1 MNVYE
6 TEKIRNIALISH
18 SKAGKTSLAEAML
31 FISQATSRLGRIE
44 DKNTVCDYD
53 TEETKRLMS
62 VRMSLA
68 AVEWMGNK
76 INIMDTPGYFDFLGD
91 SCGAVTAC
99 DTAVI
104 TVSGKSGARIGG
116 ELAFK
121 KALDAGKSIV
131 FFINKMDHENA
142 DFDGVVENI
151 RSFAGEK
158 AVPTQIPI
166 KNGTSFD
173 GYIDIIEN
181 KAYMFEGEKVRT
193 SDVPDDYYA
202 EVQSARGALCE
213 IIAESDDELLD
224 KFFSEIP
231 FTYDDLKTGVS
242 KAIAADAL
250 YPILCGSALNCGG
263 VGGLL
268 NFICAY
274 TPAPSD
280 AVAMLDGKEVRIAC
294 DSTAPLAAQVFKTI
308 SDPFV
313 GKVSLIRIYSGMI
326 TKNGTLYNT
335 ATKTAEKIGGIITM
349 RGKEKIELEQAAA
362 GDICAVSK
370 LAATATGDT
379 FATQARPY
387 EMPPISFPAPTYRVA
402 FVPKARG
409 DEEKI
414 SSGLHKLT
422 DEDKTLTYENNA
434 ELHQLIVSGLGDRQI
449 DVAVSR
455 LNALGTEVE
464 IAVPKVSY
472 REKIT
477 KKIQAEGKHKK
488 QSGGHGQ
495 YGHVKI
501 EFEPHDGE
509 ELIFE
514 ENIFGGSVPKNY
526 HPAVEKGLSEMV
538 LEGIQAGYK
547 VVGLKATLY
556 DGSYHD
562 VDSSEMAFKMAA
574 HLAFKELVNAGPII
588 LEPMGKLEV
597 CVPDSYTGDI
607 MGDINKRRGRVL
619 SIEPEK
625 ITAIVPMSEMS
636 SYTMDLRSMTQGRG
650 SFTLEF
656 DGYEQAAAPI
666 AKKIIEESQK

>member
-6 TEKIRNIALISH
+6 TEKIRNVALISH

-31 FISQATSRLGRIE
+31 FISRAISRLGRVE

-53 TEETKRLMS
+53 SEETKRLMS

-104 TVSGKSGARIGG
+104 AVSGKSGARVGG

-121 KALDAGKSIV
+121 KADKLKKSIV

-142 DFDGVVENI
+142 DFESVLEEI
-151 RSFAGEK
+151 RGFAGEK
-158 AVPTQIPI
+158 AVPTQLPI
-166 KNGTSFD
+166 KNGAAFD
-173 GYIDIIEN
+173 GYIDIVEN

-193 SDVPDDYYA
+193 VDVPDEYYA
-202 EVQSARGALCE
+202 AVQSARGTLCE
-213 IIAESDDELLD
+213 IIAEADDELLD

-231 FTYDDLKTGVS
+231 FTYDDLKTGIS
-242 KAIAADAL
+242 KAVAAGAL
-250 YPILCGSALNCGG
+250 YPVLCGSAITCGG

-268 NFICAY
+268 NFLCSY
-274 TPAPSD
+274 TPAPSGTEGL
-280 AVAMLDGKEVRIAC
+280 LDGKTVEIAC
-294 DSTAPLAAQVFKTI
+294 DSAAPLAAQVFKTI

-313 GKVSLIRIYSGMI
+313 GKVSLIRIYSGNI
-326 TKNGTLYNT
+326 SKNSSLYNT
-335 ATKTAEKIGGIITM
+335 ATKTTEKISGIITM
-349 RGKEKIELEQAAA
+349 RGKEKIELEQAFA

-370 LAATATGDT
+370 LVATATGDT
-379 FATQARPY
+379 FATQTRPY
-387 EMPPISFPAPTYRVA
+387 EMPGIDFPTPTYKVA
-402 FVPKARG
+402 FIPKARG

-422 DEDKTLTYENNA
+422 DEDKTLKYENNA

-455 LNALGTEVE
+455 LNALGTEVD

-477 KKIQAEGKHKK
+477 KKIQAEGKYKK

-501 EFEPHDGE
+501 EFEPHDGD

-526 HPAVEKGLSEMV
+526 HPAVEKGLAEMV

-574 HLAFKELVNAGPII
+574 HLAFKELINAGPII

-597 CVPDSYTGDI
+597 CVPDTYTGDI

-619 SIEPEK
+619 SIETEK

-636 SYTMDLRSMTQGRG
+636 DYTMDLRSMTQGRG
-650 SFTLEF
+650 SFTFEF
-656 DGYEQAAAPI
+656 ESYEQAAAPI
-666 AKKIIEESQK
+666 AKKIIEENMK